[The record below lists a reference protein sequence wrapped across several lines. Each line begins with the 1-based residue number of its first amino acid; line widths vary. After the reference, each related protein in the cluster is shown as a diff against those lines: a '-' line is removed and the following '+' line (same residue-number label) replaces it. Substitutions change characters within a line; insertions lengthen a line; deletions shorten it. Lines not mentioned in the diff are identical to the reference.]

1 MLREREVKIHGNFD
15 SFTCTW
21 YGTDELLF
29 NHKRSDKGDGD
40 YRSGRRGRQT
50 VQVYRQ
56 PRFKDGHFDHVMAV
70 PEVTKKYGIKAYAH
84 EDEAEVM
91 VSPYLNGCEMI
102 GARVSVKPDDVFAD
116 KARLV
121 FGDILF
127 EVIFTPGHT
136 QGGVCFYMPQVKKL
150 LCGDTLFEASV
161 GRTDL
166 PTGSMSTLIRS
177 IRERL
182 FVLDDDV
189 EALPGHG
196 PSTTIGYE
204 KKYNPFL

>member
-1 MLREREVKIHGNFD
+1 MEISIHSLVLGMVQTNCYLITNEATKETVIIDPAGEADRLCRYID
-15 SFTCTW
+15 SRSLKPVAV
-21 YGTDELLF
+21 LLT
-29 NHKRSDKGDGD
+29 H
-40 YRSGRRGRQT
+40 
-50 VQVYRQ
+50 
-56 PRFKDGHFDHVMAV
+56 GHFDHVMAV
-70 PEVTKKYGIKAYAH
+70 PEVTKRYGIDAYVH

-91 VSPYLNGCEMI
+91 ESPYLNGCEMI
-102 GARVSVKPDDVFAD
+102 GVRVSVKPNKTFTD
-116 KARLV
+116 KEELI
-121 FGDILF
+121 FSGMLF

-136 QGGVCFYMPQVKKL
+136 QGGACFYMPQVKKL
-150 LCGDTLFEASV
+150 VCGDTLFEASV
-161 GRTDL
+161 GRCDL

>member
-1 MLREREVKIHGNFD
+1 MEISIHSLVLGMVQTNCYLITNEATKEAVIIDPAGEADRLCRFID
-15 SFTCTW
+15 SR
-21 YGTDELLF
+21 GLKPVAVLLT
-29 NHKRSDKGDGD
+29 H
-40 YRSGRRGRQT
+40 
-50 VQVYRQ
+50 
-56 PRFKDGHFDHVMAV
+56 GHFDHVMAV

-91 VSPYLNGCEMI
+91 ASPYLNGCEMI
-102 GARVSVKPDDVFAD
+102 GARVSVKPDEVFTD
-116 KARLV
+116 KAKLV
-121 FGDILF
+121 FGDMLF